1 MLELLEKHLLKPK
14 VYSIFTRTLGYA
26 YSLPELHFVISTV
39 TRLAHA
45 PVFFLDNRLV
55 HQVATMAQPNLTLK
69 NKKTLNN
76 NNLWE
81 TTITIDGHVDKNL
94 NEKTMVSFTKH
105 THK

>member
-45 PVFFLDNRLV
+45 PVFFFGQSVGPPGGNNGS
-55 HQVATMAQPNLTLK
+55 AQSYTKKQK
-69 NKKTLNN
+69 NTEQQQSVGDHNN
-76 NNLWE
+76 NRRPCWQKLKREDNGL
-81 TTITIDGHVDKNL
+81 IH
-94 NEKTMVSFTKH
+94 
-105 THK
+105 